1 MARRPLEAFGLYL
14 SSKNTDDVLQE
25 LAPTPY
31 MTDGRVSFI
40 SLRKREVLPTTE
52 TCNKCLLL
60 WIWERVNRL
69 GWKSFVLR
77 LRVAHSNLS
86 RAVYVREC
94 TPHAHSASVGLG
106 SLSIGFAHIVCT

>member
-40 SLRKREVLPTTE
+40 SLRKREVLQTTE
-52 TCNKCLLL
+52 TCNKCLLS
-60 WIWERVNRL
+60 VDL
-69 GWKSFVLR
+69 GKCDPIGLEVIR
-77 LRVAHSNLS
+77 P
-86 RAVYVREC
+86 
-94 TPHAHSASVGLG
+94 TIVGCL
-106 SLSIGFAHIVCT
+106 FKF